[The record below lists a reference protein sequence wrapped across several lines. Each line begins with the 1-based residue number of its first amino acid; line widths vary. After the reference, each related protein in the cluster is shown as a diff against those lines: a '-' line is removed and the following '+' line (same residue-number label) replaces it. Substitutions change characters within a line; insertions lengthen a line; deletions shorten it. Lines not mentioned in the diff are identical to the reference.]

1 MDEDFS
7 NLKQLNRLAKTI
19 FGFMKQFPLNYK
31 GWYEKSIESFWVGQK
46 TMLDLKCLF
55 LNLRGKF
62 WLPRHIYVYI

>member
-1 MDEDFS
+1 MK
-7 NLKQLNRLAKTI
+7 NLSKV
-19 FGFMKQFPLNYK
+19 FD
-31 GWYEKSIESFWVGQK
+31 VGQK